1 MQQMEV
7 PVLMKQYLD
16 ASATKGTMLRKGA
29 GKIKH
34 LEVRQLWCQ
43 AMVEKY
49 NIEVLKIPR
58 KMNLADAL
66 THAVPRRSMDLFLE
80 AVNVYISTEP

>member
-1 MQQMEV
+1 
-7 PVLMKQYLD
+7 MKQYLD

-49 NIEVLKIPR
+49 NIEVLKIRR
-58 KMNLADAL
+58 K
-66 THAVPRRSMDLFLE
+66 
-80 AVNVYISTEP
+80 